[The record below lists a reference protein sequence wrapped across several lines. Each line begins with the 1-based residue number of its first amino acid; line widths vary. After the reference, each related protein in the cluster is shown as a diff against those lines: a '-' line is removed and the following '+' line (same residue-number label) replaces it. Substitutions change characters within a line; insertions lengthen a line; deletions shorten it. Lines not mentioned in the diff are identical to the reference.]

1 VLYHSIDKMK
11 ARDLLT
17 NPDYVT
23 RLTSEGTYELVLMAT
38 GDEELAQESA
48 SERGMERLRQGLRP

>member
-1 VLYHSIDKMK
+1 MK